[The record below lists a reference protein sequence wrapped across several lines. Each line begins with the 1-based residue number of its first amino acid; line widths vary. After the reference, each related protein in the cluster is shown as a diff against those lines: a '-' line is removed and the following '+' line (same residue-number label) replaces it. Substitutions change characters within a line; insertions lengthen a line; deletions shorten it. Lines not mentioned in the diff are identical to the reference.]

1 MGNHTD
7 SQPLPRGIQHLGI
20 TVPDLEEATRFFK
33 EGLGAKVSY
42 DGLTTDEEPR
52 SGEEVEQ
59 QLGLPSGA
67 AIHKQRMFVIGEGPG
82 LEVFEISG
90 EQRAAAGLA
99 DFGLNHFCCYV
110 DDLPGSLER
119 LVAAGGEALSEIH
132 GNSRYEDSPG
142 NGSVYVKAPWGMLIE
157 LQTIPNG
164 HYYPEDSE
172 AEVWMPSPR
181 V

>member
-1 MGNHTD
+1 M
-7 SQPLPRGIQHLGI
+7 
-20 TVPDLEEATRFFK
+20 
-33 EGLGAKVSY
+33 
-42 DGLTTDEEPR
+42 
-52 SGEEVEQ
+52 
-59 QLGLPSGA
+59 
-67 AIHKQRMFVIGEGPG
+67 
-82 LEVFEISG
+82 
-90 EQRAAAGLA
+90 A

-119 LVAAGGEALSEIH
+119 LVAAGGEALFEIH

-181 V
+181 G